1 MITMEKGGATVAVIE
16 AILTYGFMQNA
27 LVAALLVGLLSGIV
41 GVIIVEKRL
50 VMMSGGVAHTAY
62 GGVGLGY
69 LLGFSPLL
77 GAVGFSLLAAFGIG
91 ALRRRDRSRTD
102 VLISLF
108 WSLGMAAGII
118 FVEKAPGYTPD
129 LNTYLFGSII
139 TITTEDILLMAVLAL
154 LVVLL
159 FLAFFEDLRAY
170 LFDEVFAGV
179 AGLRVRVLEHLLLG
193 LIALTV
199 VVLLRVTGIM
209 LAIALLTA
217 PAATAAMLTRRL
229 LPRILTASA
238 LSAAF
243 SLVGL
248 VVSFYL
254 DVPTGAT
261 VVAVAVL
268 VYGVVFAIRALRAR
282 RSA

>member
-1 MITMEKGGATVAVIE
+1 VAVIE
-16 AILTYGFMQNA
+16 AFFEYAFLRNA
-27 LVAALLVGLLSGIV
+27 LAAALLSAVLCGII
-41 GVIIVEKRL
+41 GVVIVEKRL
-50 VMMSGGVAHTAY
+50 VMMSGGIAHTAY

-77 GAVGFSLLAAFGIG
+77 GAVGFSLLAALGIG
-91 ALRRRDRSRTD
+91 ALRRRGGQKTD

-108 WSLGMAAGII
+108 WSLGMAAGIL
-118 FVEKAPGYTPD
+118 FVSLAPGYTPD
-129 LNTYLFGSII
+129 LNTYLFGSIL
-139 TITTEDILLMAVLAL
+139 TIGRTDILLTAGLAL

-159 FLAFFEDLRAY
+159 FVAFFEDFRAY
-170 LFDEVFAGV
+170 LFDETFAAVSGM
-179 AGLRVRVLEHLLLG
+179 RVRFLEYLLLG

-229 LPRILTASA
+229 LPRIAVAAA

-243 SLVGL
+243 GIIGL
-248 VVSFYL
+248 VLSFYA
-254 DVPTGAT
+254 DIPSGAS

-268 VYGVVFAIRALRAR
+268 SYLAVLGVRAAIAR
-282 RSA
+282 RRT

>member
-1 MITMEKGGATVAVIE
+1 MAVIE
-16 AILTYGFMQNA
+16 AFFRYDFMRNA
-27 LVAALLVGLLSGIV
+27 LLAALLSAVLCGII
-41 GVIIVEKRL
+41 GVVIVEKKL

-77 GAVGFSLLAAFGIG
+77 GAVGFSLAAALAIG
-91 ALRRRDRSRTD
+91 ALRRRGGQKTD

-108 WSLGMAAGII
+108 WSLGMAAGIL
-118 FVEKAPGYTPD
+118 FLSMSHGYTAD
-129 LNTYLFGSII
+129 LNTYLFGSIL
-139 TITTEDILLMAVLAL
+139 TIGTGDILLTAGLAL

-159 FLAFFEDLRAY
+159 FVAFFEDFRAY
-170 LFDEVFAGV
+170 LFDETFASVMGMR
-179 AGLRVRVLEHLLLG
+179 ARFLENLLLG

-229 LPRILTASA
+229 LPRMLVAA
-238 LSAAF
+238 GLSAAF
-243 SLVGL
+243 GIVGL
-248 VVSFYL
+248 VVSFYA
-254 DVPTGAT
+254 DIPSGAT

-268 VYGVVFAIRALRAR
+268 TYLSVLAVRELRAR

>member
-1 MITMEKGGATVAVIE
+1 MAVIE
-16 AILTYGFMQNA
+16 AFFEYSFMRNA
-27 LVAALLVGLLSGIV
+27 LLAALLSAILCGII
-41 GVIIVEKRL
+41 GVVIVEKRM

-77 GAVGFSLLAAFGIG
+77 GAVGFSLLAALGIG
-91 ALRRRDRSRTD
+91 LLRRRGGQRTD

-108 WSLGMAAGII
+108 WSLGMAAGIL
-118 FVEKAPGYTPD
+118 FVSLTPGYTPD
-129 LNTYLFGSII
+129 LNTYLFGSIL
-139 TITTEDILLMAVLAL
+139 TIGKGDILLTAGLAL
-154 LVVLL
+154 AVVLL
-159 FLAFFEDLRAY
+159 FVAFFEDFRAY
-170 LFDEVFAGV
+170 LFDETFAGV
-179 AGLRVRVLEHLLLG
+179 LGLRVAFLENLLLG

-229 LPRILTASA
+229 LPRMLVAAA

-243 SLVGL
+243 GVFGL
-248 VVSFYL
+248 VISFYA
-254 DVPTGAT
+254 DVPSGAT
-261 VVAVAVL
+261 VVAVAVVTYL
-268 VYGVVFAIRALRAR
+268 AVLGGRALCRRA
-282 RSA
+282 A

>member
-1 MITMEKGGATVAVIE
+1 MAVIE
-16 AILTYGFMQNA
+16 AFLKYGFMRNA
-27 LVAALLVGLLSGIV
+27 LLAALLSAVLCGII
-41 GVIIVEKRL
+41 GVIIVEKKL

-77 GAVGFSLLAAFGIG
+77 GAVGFSLAAALAIG
-91 ALRRRDRSRTD
+91 ALRRRGGQRTD

-108 WSLGMAAGII
+108 WSLGMAAGIL
-118 FVEKAPGYTPD
+118 FVSLTPGYTAD
-129 LNTYLFGSII
+129 LNTYLFGSIL
-139 TITTEDILLMAVLAL
+139 TIGTADILLTAGLAL

-159 FLAFFEDLRAY
+159 FVAFFEDFRAY
-170 LFDEVFAGV
+170 LFDETFATV
-179 AGLRVRVLEHLLLG
+179 SGLRVGFLENLLLA

-217 PAATAAMLTRRL
+217 PAATASMLTRRL
-229 LPRILTASA
+229 LPRMLVAA
-238 LSAAF
+238 GLSAAF
-243 SLVGL
+243 GVIGL
-248 VVSFYL
+248 CVSFYA
-254 DVPTGAT
+254 DIPSGAT

-268 VYGVVFAIRALRAR
+268 TYLSVLTVRSICAR
-282 RSA
+282 RRPKPNEQ

>member
-1 MITMEKGGATVAVIE
+1 MAVIE
-16 AILTYGFMQNA
+16 AFFAYGFMQNA

-91 ALRRRDRSRTD
+91 ALRRRGGARTD

-118 FVEKAPGYTPD
+118 FVAMAPGYPPD
-129 LNTYLFGSII
+129 LNTYLFGSIL
-139 TITTEDILLMAVLAL
+139 TITTSDILLMAGLAL

-159 FLAFFEDLRAY
+159 FLAFFLDLRAY
-170 LFDEVFAGV
+170 LFDETFAAV
-179 AGLRVRVLEHLLLG
+179 SGLRVRVLEYLLLG

-229 LPRILTASA
+229 LPRILTAA
-238 LSAAF
+238 GLSAAF
-243 SLVGL
+243 SVVGL

-261 VVAVAVL
+261 VVAVAVVTYL
-268 VYGVVFAIRALRAR
+268 TVLGIRALRLR
-282 RSA
+282 RRAA

>member
-1 MITMEKGGATVAVIE
+1 MAVIE
-16 AILTYGFMQNA
+16 AFFAYGFMQNA

-91 ALRRRDRSRTD
+91 ALRRRGGARTD

-118 FVEKAPGYTPD
+118 FVAMAPGYPPD
-129 LNTYLFGSII
+129 LNTYLFGSIL
-139 TITTEDILLMAVLAL
+139 TITTSDILLMAGLAL

-159 FLAFFEDLRAY
+159 FLAFFLDLRAY
-170 LFDEVFAGV
+170 LFDETFAAV
-179 AGLRVRVLEHLLLG
+179 SGLRVRVLEYLLLG

-229 LPRILTASA
+229 LPRILTAA
-238 LSAAF
+238 GLSAAF
-243 SLVGL
+243 SVVGL

-261 VVAVAVL
+261 VVAVAVVTYL
-268 VYGVVFAIRALRAR
+268 TVLGIRALRLRHRA
-282 RSA
+282 A

>member
-1 MITMEKGGATVAVIE
+1 MR
-16 AILTYGFMQNA
+16 NA
-27 LVAALLVGLLSGIV
+27 LLAALLSAVLCGII
-41 GVIIVEKRL
+41 GVVIVEKKL

-77 GAVGFSLLAAFGIG
+77 GAVGFSLAAALAIG
-91 ALRRRDRSRTD
+91 ALRRRGGQKTD

-108 WSLGMAAGII
+108 WSLGMAAGIL
-118 FVEKAPGYTPD
+118 FLSMSHGYTAD
-129 LNTYLFGSII
+129 LNTYLFGSIL
-139 TITTEDILLMAVLAL
+139 TIGTGDILLTAGLAL

-159 FLAFFEDLRAY
+159 FVAFFEDFRAY
-170 LFDEVFAGV
+170 LFDETFASVMGMR
-179 AGLRVRVLEHLLLG
+179 ARFLENLLLG

-229 LPRILTASA
+229 LPRMLVAA
-238 LSAAF
+238 GLSAAF
-243 SLVGL
+243 GIVGL
-248 VVSFYL
+248 VVSFYA
-254 DVPTGAT
+254 DIPSGAT

-268 VYGVVFAIRALRAR
+268 TYLSVLAVRELRAR